1 MKFKAICGKI
11 SNSVFHIA
19 KEYWYFTAVCLIF
32 AVGIFCRVEMLM
44 VRELWF
50 DEMQLAINFIDTP
63 APKENI
69 ILWAFKPLQYYQ
81 IAPPFFLL
89 GVKFATLIFGI
100 NEISLRLIP
109 FISGILSIF
118 VFYKLSKITLN
129 TKPAVIFANL
139 LFAINFP
146 LVRYASEFKQY
157 STDVL
162 IFMLIF
168 IWISKINLQNP
179 GFKTILKY
187 SAVFT
192 VLFFISQPSIFL
204 LSGFILYEIL
214 YRLKSEK
221 YANIKDLAKII
232 SMALIP
238 LIFVFMYKFS
248 LPDDLSG
255 FMDAYW
261 TKEVPGFIAYDSIL
275 EILKENCSFFAL
287 GARYMIFF
295 APFVLAGF
303 FIFLS
308 KKSKWSLLFSCTLFS
323 IICASILHLYPMTS
337 RMILF
342 LLPFAIIFIAACF
355 DFNLKNK
362 EIEKLFS
369 ASLIFATLFIA
380 FLFQAKILC
389 KNRINNILDL
399 NGNKELMLILKDNFN
414 TEEDVI
420 IIPLY
425 SKSSFKYYSYLY
437 NFNPLNV
444 YDEKDIQKASLKA
457 GSCIWIYVSFNAGK
471 TMEKLNPEI
480 SKLLNK
486 NSKIYYE
493 ISLSRWARLLKIKL
507 L

>member
-1 MKFKAICGKI
+1 M
-11 SNSVFHIA
+11 
-19 KEYWYFTAVCLIF
+19 
-32 AVGIFCRVEMLM
+32 
-44 VRELWF
+44 
-50 DEMQLAINFIDTP
+50 
-63 APKENI
+63 
-69 ILWAFKPLQYYQ
+69 
-81 IAPPFFLL
+81 

-192 VLFFISQPSIFL
+192 VLFFIFLPSIFL

-295 APFVLAGF
+295 APFVLDMDKTPF
-303 FIFLS
+303 RRVTIFLNDTKIGRFIRNNS
-308 KKSKWSLLFSCTLFS
+308 PQEKFYLPPHFLKKESEGENVLKLVVWEKSHRIKSV
-323 IICASILHLYPMTS
+323 
-337 RMILF
+337 
-342 LLPFAIIFIAACF
+342 F
-355 DFNLKNK
+355 DYKN
-362 EIEKLFS
+362 
-369 ASLIFATLFIA
+369 
-380 FLFQAKILC
+380 
-389 KNRINNILDL
+389 
-399 NGNKELMLILKDNFN
+399 
-414 TEEDVI
+414 
-420 IIPLY
+420 
-425 SKSSFKYYSYLY
+425 YLE
-437 NFNPLNV
+437 NV
-444 YDEKDIQKASLKA
+444 SLKVENYKVWEMT
-457 GSCIWIYVSFNAGK
+457 GF
-471 TMEKLNPEI
+471 
-480 SKLLNK
+480 
-486 NSKIYYE
+486 
-493 ISLSRWARLLKIKL
+493 
-507 L
+507 